1 MPISRRYIV
10 GSTSAFLLIG
20 FVALMTIVAMNVW
33 LGERAQS
40 YFEGAIAAR
49 NTRVAAVELRNA
61 MQTAESSQR
70 GFIITGNEIYLA
82 PYQAAKN
89 QAQRRLSALQTFLLS
104 YPGSDAMLQRL
115 TAIVGI
121 KFDELDRTIALKRD
135 QRDEEILAVFR
146 TNNGKALTDEA
157 NVFVSGIIGKA
168 DSRLTAG
175 VAEQRS
181 NTAWLRLVS
190 AASALVIVVVIGG
203 AAFGVARYTKE
214 LRATR
219 DQVNALNGALEQRV
233 AARTADL
240 AQARDR
246 AEVLLSEVN
255 HRVANS
261 LTLVSS
267 LVNLQARA
275 LEDRAAK
282 DALAET
288 QDRIL
293 AISLVHKRLYGSTD
307 VRSVALDEYLTGLLD
322 HLGDSMRSQGRGMT
336 LLHEVEP
343 FRARNRRQRQ
353 PRRGRH
359 RTRHQR
365 LQICLSRR
373 GWRNPRPAPQAGRR
387 ASGARCRGRR
397 HRPGRWCAR
406 QGLRVSAPGSSMPC
420 ARPWGPRFII
430 GSACPARPPTWCFRP
445 SQDAPSQQVR
455 ATLSAVLDER
465 GRGPSSCTFEG
476 TLSHYVAVQPREA
489 LNAVR
494 PNHS

>member
-1 MPISRRYIV
+1 MPISRRDLV
-10 GSTSAFLLIG
+10 RSTSAFLLVG

-49 NTRVAAVELRNA
+49 NTQVAAVELRNA

-82 PYQAAKN
+82 PYQAAKI
-89 QAQRRLSALQTFLLS
+89 QAQRHLSTLQTLLLS
-104 YPGSDAMLQRL
+104 STSSDETLERL

-135 QRDEEILAVFR
+135 QRDEETLAVFR
-146 TNNGKALTDEA
+146 TNSGKALTDEA
-157 NVFVSGIIGKA
+157 NVFFSGIIGKA
-168 DSRLTAG
+168 DSRLTSG

-181 NTAWLRLVS
+181 NSGWLRLVS
-190 AASALVIVVVIGG
+190 AVGALVIIVVIGG
-203 AAFGVARYTKE
+203 AALGVARYTKE

-233 AARTADL
+233 ATRTAEL
-240 AQARDR
+240 AKARDR

-267 LVNLQARA
+267 LVNLQSRA
-275 LEDRAAK
+275 LEDGAAK

-293 AISLVHKRLYGSTD
+293 AISLVHRRLYGSTN

-322 HLGDSMRSQGRGMT
+322 HLSDSMRSHGRGMT

-343 FRARNRRQRQ
+343 IELETDASVNLGVVVTELVTNAFKYAYPDGIGEIRVRLRKLPDEYAELVVEDDGIGRADGAPAKGSGVGTRIVNAMCETLGTKIDYRQRLAGTAAHLVFSSK
-353 PRRGRH
+353 PRH
-359 RTRHQR
+359 A
-365 LQICLSRR
+365 I
-373 GWRNPRPAPQAGRR
+373 
-387 ASGARCRGRR
+387 
-397 HRPGRWCAR
+397 
-406 QGLRVSAPGSSMPC
+406 
-420 ARPWGPRFII
+420 
-430 GSACPARPPTWCFRP
+430 
-445 SQDAPSQQVR
+445 
-455 ATLSAVLDER
+455 AT
-465 GRGPSSCTFEG
+465 G
-476 TLSHYVAVQPREA
+476 
-489 LNAVR
+489 
-494 PNHS
+494 